1 MATSC
6 FNQSPAAAA
15 GAASGAAADEQSAA
29 AKAVRAA
36 KTEVKRLLKT
46 RRQDLGLWAA
56 YARLEA
62 ECGNL
67 DASRKVLDTALA
79 SVAALPK
86 VCSLSRSSTNSYGA
100 CSKGTGE
107 EAEVKRLL
115 KTRRQ
120 DLGLWA
126 AYALLEAE
134 CGNLDASR
142 KVLDTALASV
152 AALPMSAA
160 EATPLLVLAYT
171 HIELSPTNRSANQHQ
186 RPRQQQGRQQSSK
199 GRLHWSINNHWCSLH
214 TLASFAASA
223 PFSAPP
229 PLPPQLDPS
238 VLKESGQ
245 ITSPSSSWAACK
257 YFPQAALIRA
267 RAGFHL
273 KLQEAKKVIAAS
285 AAATAAAAASAAL
298 PSSSTNP
305 PSANHGAASTT
316 PWSNGAI
323 GSASSSGSTYA
334 GGPTQEE
341 SNRATAAV
349 AVVLCASLF
358 ELLAAPSLPEGVA
371 GAAAVMDGC
380 TAAVLPGCRA
390 CCLPLEMLFERYA
403 SLLLHALPAIP
414 PQQVRRVVLQG
425 LKEFPSNTH
434 LLGTF
439 LRLESRSAFTNSIRR
454 FFDQTT
460 ARLSHPSPLLWLLSL
475 LVEVARPGARPRV
488 RGLLERA
495 LASSAQGS
503 GQCVLMWRLYIGYEL
518 HISQNA
524 DAARRVFFRAIHTCP
539 WSKAL
544 WLDAFTQ
551 LHGVIKGEELN
562 ELANMM
568 RDKELRLRT
577 DVYEILLQD
586 AQ

>member
-1 MATSC
+1 MASSC
-6 FNQSPAAAA
+6 FSQSTAGSARPAA
-15 GAASGAAADEQSAA
+15 GRDESGT

-36 KTEVKRLLKT
+36 KAEVKRLLKT

-62 ECGNL
+62 ESGNL
-67 DASRKVLDTALA
+67 DASRKAAIGISTNSYGACSKGRGEEAEVKSLLKTRRQDLGLWAVYAQLEAESGNPDASRKVPDTALASVAALPKDLGLWAVYARMEAESGNTDASRKVLDTALA

-86 VCSLSRSSTNSYGA
+86 QS
-100 CSKGTGE
+100 
-107 EAEVKRLL
+107 
-115 KTRRQ
+115 
-120 DLGLWA
+120 
-126 AYALLEAE
+126 
-134 CGNLDASR
+134 
-142 KVLDTALASV
+142 
-152 AALPMSAA
+152 PA
-160 EATPLLVLAYT
+160 EATPFLVLAYT
-171 HIELSPTNRSANQHQ
+171 HIELSSTNHSANQHQ
-186 RPRQQQGRQQSSK
+186 RPQQQRQGRQKSRK
-199 GRLHWSINNHWCSLH
+199 GHLNWSINQHWCSLH

-223 PFSAPP
+223 PFSAPS
-229 PLPPQLDPS
+229 PLPPQFDPS
-238 VLKESGQ
+238 
-245 ITSPSSSWAACK
+245 
-257 YFPQAALIRA
+257 
-267 RAGFHL
+267 
-273 KLQEAKKVIAAS
+273 
-285 AAATAAAAASAAL
+285 
-298 PSSSTNP
+298 
-305 PSANHGAASTT
+305 
-316 PWSNGAI
+316 
-323 GSASSSGSTYA
+323 
-334 GGPTQEE
+334 GPKGT
-341 SNRATAAV
+341 
-349 AVVLCASLF
+349 
-358 ELLAAPSLPEGVA
+358 PSLPEGVA
-371 GAAAVMDGC
+371 AAAAVMDGC
-380 TAAVLPGCRA
+380 IAAVLPGRRA
-390 CCLPLEMLFERYA
+390 CCLPLELLFERYA

-425 LKEFPSNTH
+425 LKEFPSNVH

-495 LASSAQGS
+495 LASSAKGS

-518 HISQNA
+518 HISRNV
-524 DAARRVFFRAIHTCP
+524 DAARRVFFRAIHACP

>member
-1 MATSC
+1 MSTAC
-6 FNQSPAAAA
+6 FNQSPSAA
-15 GAASGAAADEQSAA
+15 GASGAPAGYESAA
-29 AKAVRAA
+29 AKAVKAA
-36 KTEVKRLLKT
+36 KAEVKRLLKT
-46 RRQDLGLWAA
+46 RRQDLGLWAV

-86 VCSLSRSSTNSYGA
+86 
-100 CSKGTGE
+100 
-107 EAEVKRLL
+107 
-115 KTRRQ
+115 
-120 DLGLWA
+120 
-126 AYALLEAE
+126 
-134 CGNLDASR
+134 
-142 KVLDTALASV
+142 
-152 AALPMSAA
+152 SAA

-171 HIELSPTNRSANQHQ
+171 HIDLSPTNHSTNQHQ
-186 RPRQQQGRQQSSK
+186 KFQQQQQQPHQTWRQSRNGCLQ
-199 GRLHWSINNHWCSLH
+199 WSINQHWRSLH

-238 VLKESGQ
+238 GLEEGGR
-245 ITSPSSSWAACK
+245 TTTPSSWAVCK

-273 KLQEAKKVIAAS
+273 KLQEAKKAIAAS
-285 AAATAAAAASAAL
+285 AAAAAAAASAAL
-298 PSSSTNP
+298 PISSTNP
-305 PSANHGAASTT
+305 TAASL
-316 PWSNGAI
+316 GA
-323 GSASSSGSTYA
+323 SASTN
-334 GGPTQEE
+334 PTPFTSAVGNGRLTLEDE

-349 AVVLCASLF
+349 AVVLCACLF

-371 GAAAVMDGC
+371 AAVVVMDGC
-380 TAAVLPGCRA
+380 IAAVLPGRRA
-390 CCLPLEMLFERYA
+390 CCLPLELLFERYA

-414 PQQVRRVVLQG
+414 PQQVRRAVLQG
-425 LKEFPSNTH
+425 LKEFPSNVR

-439 LRLESRSAFTNSIRR
+439 LRLESRSAFTNGIRR

-460 ARLSHPSPLLWLLSL
+460 ARLSHPSPLLWLLCL

-495 LASSAQGS
+495 LASSAKGS

-524 DAARRVFFRAIHTCP
+524 DAARRVFFRAIHACP

-551 LHGVIKGEELN
+551 LHGIIKGEELN